1 MTPNQGAHDRNVRD
15 QFTAQAVGFE
25 KHVRWSG
32 MAHTVDWILQNLE
45 LEPQFSVLDVAAGTG
60 IVARAVAP
68 SVREVIAFDA
78 TPAMLRQGR
87 AKAVSEGLTNVVF
100 TEGDASRL
108 PYDDGTFDL
117 VVCRLAIHHFLEPTI
132 QVREMARVCRPGG
145 HVGLIDLTTSQSVE
159 ESLLHNRLERMRDPS
174 HCRALNPDEL
184 RLLLA
189 GAGLEMVCCGES
201 RAEQDFER
209 WADLTEASAQV
220 RSVISDAF
228 DRELSGGPA
237 TGMQPFRRDG
247 KLMFCHVW
255 CMLVGRKS
263 GPQDPVRA

>member
-1 MTPNQGAHDRNVRD
+1 MIPNRGTHDRNVRD

-25 KHVRWSG
+25 NHVRGPG

-45 LEPQFSVLDVAAGTG
+45 LKPDFSVLDVAAGTG

-68 SVREVIAFDA
+68 SVRKVVALDA
-78 TPAMLRQGR
+78 TPAMLEQGR
-87 AKAVSEGLTNVVF
+87 AKAGIEGLTNVVF

-108 PYDDGTFDL
+108 PYGDGSFDL

-132 QVREMARVCRPGG
+132 QVREMARVCRRGG
-145 HVGLIDLTTSQSVE
+145 NVGLIDLTTSQSAE
-159 ESLLHNRLERMRDPS
+159 ESLLHNQLERMRDPS
-174 HCRALNPDEL
+174 HCRALSPDEL
-184 RLLLA
+184 RILLA
-189 GAGLEMVCCGES
+189 GVGLELVCCSES
-201 RAEQDFER
+201 SAEQDFEH
-209 WADLTEASAQV
+209 WADLSEASAKA

-247 KLMFCHVW
+247 KLMFSHAW
-255 CMLVGRKS
+255 CMLVGRK
-263 GPQDPVRA
+263 